1 MDNKYKSII
10 PFPKSFKNAFK
21 IPTLQLIVLAFLVGI
36 VGGLITIAFRLMIN
50 FIIDATFSGKIQFM
64 FDSNAYIPPSVWGI
78 GIIFVPVLGGLLVS
92 WLTEN
97 FAPEAKGHGVPE
109 VLYAIHYKEGIIR
122 PIVAIIKALASA
134 ISIGTGGSV
143 GREGPIIQIGAAFGA
158 TLGQI
163 IAMKTNQRI
172 ILIAAGAAAGIAAT
186 FSAPLAGVTFAI
198 ELILVSI
205 DALSI
210 CLVTVAVVTATIIA
224 YFFAGDAPLF
234 IWNISNQNQSYYQQ
248 IFTILLFIPF
258 GVLVGIIS
266 ATFIYAIDWFENWFD
281 TTIKNHYIR
290 HAVGMFFVGII
301 FYLFMVFYGQ
311 YYTAGIG
318 DATIQELLSNLIKNP
333 CLLILLFVGKLL
345 ATCLTLGSGGS
356 GGVFSPSLFLGAT
369 WGALYGIVVNYLF
382 PGLNIDSSFFVL
394 AGMAGMVGGTTSA
407 FITAIIIVFE
417 VTQNY
422 SNILPVMITVAF
434 AYLVRAYFSPESI
447 YTLKIFR
454 RGFSLPQGLQANM
467 SRRKK

>member
-1 MDNKYKSII
+1 
-10 PFPKSFKNAFK
+10 
-21 IPTLQLIVLAFLVGI
+21 
-36 VGGLITIAFRLMIN
+36 
-50 FIIDATFSGKIQFM
+50 
-64 FDSNAYIPPSVWGI
+64 
-78 GIIFVPVLGGLLVS
+78 
-92 WLTEN
+92 
-97 FAPEAKGHGVPE
+97 
-109 VLYAIHYKEGIIR
+109 
-122 PIVAIIKALASA
+122 
-134 ISIGTGGSV
+134 
-143 GREGPIIQIGAAFGA
+143 
-158 TLGQI
+158 
-163 IAMKTNQRI
+163 
-172 ILIAAGAAAGIAAT
+172 
-186 FSAPLAGVTFAI
+186 VTFAI